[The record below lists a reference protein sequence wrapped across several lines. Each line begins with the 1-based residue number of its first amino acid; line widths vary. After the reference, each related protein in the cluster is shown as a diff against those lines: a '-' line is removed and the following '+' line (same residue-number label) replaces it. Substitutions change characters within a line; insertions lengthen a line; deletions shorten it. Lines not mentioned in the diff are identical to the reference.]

1 MNSLLNS
8 KAAKSLAASI
18 VAASAMCFP
27 AEALA
32 TATVW
37 KGSDISTVAG
47 TSTDVYLYNVK
58 EGKFLGKGGKWGTQ
72 AVMAEV
78 GLPFTVTKSGDAY
91 ILTSHASAQ
100 GDASSYGVLGFTNG
114 GNAQD
119 DTYRFFTD
127 RNSTKDAAY
136 GTNVL
141 TFTEAEVSTDNKG
154 VGEKFYNIKLT
165 SKSGSSTDLTGT
177 FYMVA
182 STDTEFDNTDAPM
195 GTKTLTTDDSGVW
208 QVVTLNDR
216 RDAFT
221 NTEVSGIG
229 QVPATFLIH
238 DQDFSRNQSTIS
250 YWKDADYSTPL
261 TNGTTDC
268 YPYQAYPVK
277 STTYTYTYR
286 VANTTQTHKDASYT
300 SSFGTV
306 TETKDHDFTVNET
319 YTLTSATP
327 PSEIAKTI
335 DVDVA
340 CGGDHYSYWSGM
352 FWLFTHSSENV
363 KVTYTLD
370 ESATTSTTTTT
381 KEGYTYYVGNG
392 YPDSNVTYDKEKD
405 ETVSETNLQKNY
417 GHKWTANIH
426 GANGN
431 VAQSVES
438 KNMVREGWYEI
449 SCQAFTTATQGTVQL
464 FASAGG
470 AKEGTGFYTTAIK
483 QGEEMSVAEDDK
495 TSNTYVM
502 AYDKL
507 HGEADNEA
515 AHTYKLL
522 VKVGKTGDAV
532 KSLSFGVQ
540 VIDAEDTAWTCF
552 DNFTLTYLGN
562 SQFNLYLD
570 ETNTEI
576 SQIQNQAKAYDAD
589 GKEYTGNRT
598 LYLNRQFNLGKW
610 NTIVLPVSLTAEQ
623 VLSGFG
629 ADVQLSEFYGAYNS
643 ERPNTIY
650 FEGVDLTNKKAVA
663 MKAGNLYLIKPT
675 SDMKKDKTYSIDVI
689 TGTEG
694 TTTKTESKEISQAY
708 IINQVDVDF
717 DSDIKASV
725 ETDAQKS
732 QSEQYGDTENMVKFV
747 GTYVKG
753 TEIIPA
759 NSYVIAGKD
768 TENAKAGKWYFR
780 TVKTTSKGFRGW
792 LETYKNAGN
801 AKLTYCINGVE
812 DTADG
817 TTNSIAEAFAGEE
830 KTVSGN
836 IYSINGQL
844 VRQNATSVEGL
855 PAGIY
860 VNNGMKIVVK

>member
-37 KGSDISTVAG
+37 KGSDISTVAD

-268 YPYQAYPVK
+268 YPTDAYK
-277 STTYTYTYR
+277 TTYTYTL
-286 VANTTQTHKDASYT
+286 TYT
-300 SSFGTV
+300 GTCKYNRWSVEHEVTV
-306 TETKDHDFTVNET
+306 TKEQTSTDGSLTIDSDEFDKTIKAKCGYNHEILGQHEI
-319 YTLTSATP
+319 TLTLSAV
-327 PSEIAKTI
+327 SEPT
-335 DVDVA
+335 
-340 CGGDHYSYWSGM
+340 
-352 FWLFTHSSENV
+352 
-363 KVTYTLD
+363 VT
-370 ESATTSTTTTT
+370 TTSN
-381 KEGYTYYVGNG
+381 YTYYVGNG
-392 YPDSNVTYDKEKD
+392 YPDSNVTYDKEKG

-717 DSDIKASV
+717 DNTIAASV
-725 ETDAQKS
+725 TTDAKES
-732 QSEQYGDTENMVKFV
+732 QSEQYGDETNMVKFV
-747 GTYVKG
+747 GTYVAG
-753 TEIIPA
+753 TNNIPV
-759 NSYVIAGKD
+759 NSYVLAGN
-768 TENAKAGKWYFR
+768 TASNHEAGKWYYR
-780 TVKTTSKGFRGW
+780 TTTTTSKGFRGW
-792 LETYKNAGN
+792 LETYQNAGN

-817 TTNSIAEAFAGEE
+817 STNSIAEAFAGEE
-830 KTVSGN
+830 KAISGN
-836 IYSINGQL
+836 IYSISGQL

>member
-8 KAAKSLAASI
+8 KAAKSLATSL

-47 TSTDVYLYNVK
+47 TNTDVYLYNVK

-72 AVMAEV
+72 AIMAEV
-78 GLPFTVTKSGDAY
+78 GLPFTVTKSGNAY

-114 GNAQD
+114 GNAKD

-127 RNSTKDAAY
+127 RNSNTDAAY

-141 TFTEAEVSTDNKG
+141 TFTETTASDDNKG
-154 VGEKFYNIKLT
+154 VGEKFYTISLNST
-165 SKSGSSTDLTGT
+165 SGSSSDLIGT
-177 FYMVA
+177 FYMA
-182 STDTEFDNTDAPM
+182 AGTDTEFYNTDAPM
-195 GTKTLTTDDSGVW
+195 GTKTLTSDDSGVW

-221 NTEVSGIG
+221 STEVSGIG

-286 VANTTQTHKDASYT
+286 VANTTQTHSATYT
-300 SSFGTV
+300 SAGGGKTA
-306 TETKDHDFTVNET
+306 TKDHSFTVNET
-319 YTLTSATP
+319 YTVTSATP

-335 DVDVA
+335 DVEVA
-340 CGGDHYSYWSGM
+340 CGGDSYS
-352 FWLFTHSSENV
+352 FWEWMVWVMSHSSENV

-370 ESATTSTTTTT
+370 ESATIINTTTE

-405 ETVSETNLQKNY
+405 ETISETNLQKDY

-449 SCQAFTTATQGTVQL
+449 SCQAFTTARQGTVQL

-470 AKEGTGFYTTAIK
+470 STSGTGFYTTAIK

-507 HGEADNEA
+507 HDDEA

-522 VKVGKTGDAV
+522 VKVGKTGDDV
-532 KSLSFGVQ
+532 QSLSFGVQ
-540 VIDAEDTAWTCF
+540 VIGAEDTAWTCF

-570 ETNTEI
+570 ETNEEI

-589 GKEYTGNRT
+589 SKEYTGNRT

-650 FEGVDLTNKKAVA
+650 FEGVDLSDKKAVA

-708 IINQVDVDF
+708 IINQVDVKF

-747 GTYVKG
+747 GTYVAG
-753 TEIIPA
+753 TNNIPA
-759 NSYVIAGKD
+759 NSYVLAGN
-768 TENAKAGKWYFR
+768 TASNHEAGKWYFR
-780 TVKTTSKGFRGW
+780 TTTTTSKGFRGW
-792 LETYKNAGN
+792 LETYKNQGN
-801 AKLTYCINGVE
+801 VKLTYCINGVE
-812 DTADG
+812 ETAEG
-817 TTNSIAEAFAGEE
+817 ATNSIAEAFAGEE
-830 KTVSGN
+830 KAVSGN
-836 IYSINGQL
+836 IYSISGQL

>member
-1 MNSLLNS
+1 MRKNIKGRIKNDNIIYKLINNQTLIMNSLLNS

-221 NTEVSGIG
+221 STEVSGIG

-268 YPYQAYPVK
+268 YPSDAYK
-277 STTYTYTYR
+277 TTYTYTLTYTGTCYYNKISHKHE
-286 VANTTQTHKDASYT
+286 VTVYQEQTSTDGSLTIDSDEFDKTIKAKCGYNHDILGQHEITLTLSAVSKP
-300 SSFGTV
+300 TV
-306 TETKDHDFTVNET
+306 T
-319 YTLTSATP
+319 
-327 PSEIAKTI
+327 
-335 DVDVA
+335 
-340 CGGDHYSYWSGM
+340 
-352 FWLFTHSSENV
+352 
-363 KVTYTLD
+363 
-370 ESATTSTTTTT
+370 TTSN
-381 KEGYTYYVGNG
+381 YTYYVGNG

-470 AKEGTGFYTTAIK
+470 AKDGTGFYTTAIK

-532 KSLSFGVQ
+532 QSLSFGVQ

-708 IINQVDVDF
+708 IINQVDVEF

>member
-8 KAAKSLAASI
+8 KAAKSLATSL

-78 GLPFTVTKSGDAY
+78 GLPFTVTKSGNAY

-114 GNAQD
+114 VNAKD

-127 RNSTKDAAY
+127 RNSNTDAAY

-141 TFTEAEVSTDNKG
+141 TFTETTASDDNKG
-154 VGEKFYNIKLT
+154 VGEKFYTISLNST
-165 SKSGSSTDLTGT
+165 SGSSSDLIGA
-177 FYMVA
+177 FYMA
-182 STDTEFDNTDAPM
+182 AGTDTEFYNTDAPM
-195 GTKTLTTDDSGVW
+195 GTKTLASDDSGVW

-286 VANTTQTHKDASYT
+286 VANTTQTHSATYT
-300 SSFGTV
+300 SAGGSKKA
-306 TETKDHDFTVNET
+306 TKDHSFTVNET
-319 YTLTSATP
+319 YTVTSTTP

-335 DVDVA
+335 DVEVA
-340 CGGDHYSYWSGM
+340 CGGDSYTYWSRIYWVM
-352 FWLFTHSSENV
+352 SHSSENV
-363 KVTYTLD
+363 NVTYTLD
-370 ESATTSTTTTT
+370 ESATITNTTTE

-392 YPDSNVTYDKEKD
+392 YPDSNVSFDKEENED
-405 ETVSETNLQKNY
+405 LSDATNLQENY

-470 AKEGTGFYTTAIK
+470 STSGTGFYTTAIK
-483 QGEEMSVAEDDK
+483 QGEKMSVAEDDK

-507 HGEADNEA
+507 HGDDEAE
-515 AHTYKLL
+515 HTYKLL
-522 VKVGKTGDAV
+522 VKVGKTGDDV
-532 KSLSFGVQ
+532 QSLSFGVQ
-540 VIDAEDTAWTCF
+540 VIDAEETAWTCF

-570 ETNTEI
+570 ETNEEI

-598 LYLNRQFNLGKW
+598 LYLNHQFNLGKW

-650 FEGVDLTNKKAVA
+650 FEGVDLSDKKAVA

-675 SDMKKDKTYSIDVI
+675 SDMKKDKTYNIEVI
-689 TGTEG
+689 TGVED
-694 TTTKTESKEISQAY
+694 TKNTTESKEISQAY
-708 IINQVDVDF
+708 IINQVDVKF
-717 DSDIKASV
+717 DSNIKASI

-747 GTYVKG
+747 GTYVAG
-753 TEIIPA
+753 TNNIPA
-759 NSYVIAGKD
+759 NSYVLAGN
-768 TENAKAGKWYFR
+768 TASNHEAGKWYFR
-780 TVKTTSKGFRGW
+780 TAKTTSKGFRGW
-792 LETYKNAGN
+792 LETYKNQGN
-801 AKLTYCINGVE
+801 VKLTYCINGVE
-812 DTADG
+812 ETAEG
-817 TTNSIAEAFAGEE
+817 ATNSIAEAFAGEE
-830 KTVSGN
+830 KAVSGN
-836 IYSINGQL
+836 IYSISGQL